1 MIKIAF
7 LQLLPSECVE
17 ENMEK
22 GIHYCKEARKLGADI
37 ALFPEMWSCGSYPS
51 RFEKVERAG
60 NSDRR

>member
-37 ALFPEMWSCGSYPS
+37 ALFPEMCLRS
-51 RFEKVERAG
+51 RLILVE
-60 NSDRR
+60 SP

>member
-22 GIHYCKEARKLGADI
+22 VFIIVKRLENWAPILPCFQRCGAVGIISLTI
-37 ALFPEMWSCGSYPS
+37 
-51 RFEKVERAG
+51 
-60 NSDRR
+60 

>member
-22 GIHYCKEARKLGADI
+22 GIHYCKEARATPHKGDI
-37 ALFPEMWSCGSYPS
+37 AQ
-51 RFEKVERAG
+51 RAKIW
-60 NSDRR
+60 